1 MGNETRSLVDPY
13 KFSSIPRYKEGGLK
27 RNFHRHRDTARSGGR
42 HSSPR
47 VDSSP
52 CNGACALP
60 SKFSIGYHLLR
71 ETFYVTNGSLSAA
84 TIAMNDI
91 DKWFNS
97 TLGKLSDQNYE
108 QSLALYRLWFDIG
121 HTHSQ
126 IRSDRIF
133 DDIWK
138 HRGSDAVSPKDDK
151 LFHPAAH
158 LILRFVNDAESDR
171 ILGPYSTGLRRRFD
185 ERIVQEFFKNNVLG
199 VYGGD
204 GKLRRSEVETT
215 NYVFAVDSNLLAWW
229 ANSGYVE
236 EATIRNH
243 ILQSLTSHLK
253 LYDHQADAL
262 IILFKLAGATLE
274 AYADPSVV
282 DRCIELLRNHY
293 RSDTV
298 KHNLVRVRT
307 PCTEKCTIELMT
319 TSRKYS
325 NYGSAVGRVFLP
337 HLCSQAISQGQM
349 AQARKISAQPPSPH
363 LWDYQ
368 TWTSSRRSLGLLR
381 SILSPPQRLKRSPL
395 SPSRHQLAWPVCPTS
410 QSQIPPMTNLSPIPR
425 P

>member
-1 MGNETRSLVDPY
+1 MFIDVGKETRSLVDPH
-13 KFSSIPRYKEGGLK
+13 KFSSLPGNKFCNPTKQGELK
-27 RNFHRHRDTARSGGR
+27 RNSHGHRDTARSGGC
-42 HSSPR
+42 HLSPGWIPTYAKALAPYLR
-47 VDSSP
+47 IFRP
-52 CNGACALP
+52 HIICAV
-60 SKFSIGYHLLR
+60 SFRK
-71 ETFYVTNGSLSAA
+71 TFYVTNGSLSPA

-97 TLGKLSDQNYE
+97 TIRKLSDQNYE

-293 RSDTV
+293 RSDAV
-298 KHNLVRVRT
+298 KHNLVQVRT
-307 PCTEKCTIELMT
+307 PCTEKGTIELMT
-319 TSRKYS
+319 ASRKYS

-337 HLCSQAISQGQM
+337 HLCSQPISQGQI

-368 TWTSSRRSLGLLR
+368 TQISNPSFPAPLHSNQPPSQGPKPSPHLL
-381 SILSPPQRLKRSPL
+381 
-395 SPSRHQLAWPVCPTS
+395 
-410 QSQIPPMTNLSPIPR
+410 
-425 P
+425 